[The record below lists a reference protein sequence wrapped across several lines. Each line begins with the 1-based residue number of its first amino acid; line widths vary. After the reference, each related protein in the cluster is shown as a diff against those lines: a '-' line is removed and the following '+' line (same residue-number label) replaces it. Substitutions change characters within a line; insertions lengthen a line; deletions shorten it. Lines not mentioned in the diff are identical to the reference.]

1 MKKLI
6 ELGTLF
12 GLRLTARP
20 SVLIGTMVVW
30 VIWTVVSALVFDIG
44 WSLAL
49 LLGLL
54 AAPLHWLSEFIHQ
67 LGHAWAARRV
77 GWPMIGIRFWG
88 VLSTSIYPANE
99 GDLPAGVHIRRAL
112 GGPLFSLV
120 LSLLSGIVLVLTP
133 DLAPAWRSLLWFFFL
148 ENFFILTLQVFVPLG
163 FNDGGT
169 VFYWLRRRA

>member
-1 MKKLI
+1 MKKLF

-12 GLRLTARP
+12 GLRLTAKP
-20 SVLIGTMVVW
+20 SVLAGTVIVW
-30 VIWTVVSALVFDIG
+30 AVWAVVSALVFDTG

-77 GWPMIGIRFWG
+77 RHPMIGIRFWG
-88 VLSTSIYPANE
+88 VLSSSIYPGDE

-120 LSLLSGIVLVLTP
+120 LSLLGGIVLVLTP
-133 DLAPAWRSLLWFFFL
+133 DLAPAWRSLLWFFFI

-169 VFYWLRRRA
+169 VFYWLRHRA